1 MTIEQHGQV
10 VEGGVP
16 VATVQAHAARY
27 IKKIV
32 ELQASDH
39 TDVWHLA
46 RQLRTEWRQER
57 YARLMAG

>member
-1 MTIEQHGQV
+1 MTFEQHRLI

-16 VATVQAHAARY
+16 VATVQVHAARDV
-27 IKKIV
+27 KKLA
-32 ELQASDH
+32 ELQASDR
-39 TDVWHLA
+39 TDVWRLA

>member
-1 MTIEQHGQV
+1 MTLEQHGPV
-10 VEGGVP
+10 VEGSVP
-16 VATVQAHAARY
+16 VATVPAHAARDRT
-27 IKKIV
+27 KLA

-39 TDVWHLA
+39 ADVWSLA

>member
-1 MTIEQHGQV
+1 MTLEQYSLV
-10 VEGGVP
+10 VEGGIP
-16 VATVQAHAARY
+16 DATVQAQTARDV
-27 IKKIV
+27 KKLA

-39 TDVWHLA
+39 TDVWGLA

>member
-1 MTIEQHGQV
+1 MTLEQHGPV

-16 VATVQAHAARY
+16 VATVQAHAAGDV
-27 IKKIV
+27 KKLV
-32 ELQASDH
+32 ALQALDH
-39 TDVWHLA
+39 TDVWRLA

>member
-1 MTIEQHGQV
+1 MTLDQHRLV

-16 VATVQAHAARY
+16 VATVEAYAARDT
-27 IKKIV
+27 KKLV

-39 TDVWHLA
+39 TDVWSLA
-46 RQLRTEWRQER
+46 RQLCIEWRQER